1 MNLSENKTL
10 NLFQRA
16 ANIKLVVLDVDG
28 VLTPG
33 TIVYDSADRES
44 KFFNVKDGL
53 GISLAIRS
61 GLTFA
66 IITARNSPIVERRAE
81 ELGIKYVVQGM
92 RSKLPGFQKLAEK
105 CGLSFSEMAYV
116 GDDLPDLPAMQ
127 EAGLACCPADAALS
141 IQVIAHLK
149 ADAKGGE
156 GALREIL
163 EFILESKSFLE
174 SKK

>member
-1 MNLSENKTL
+1 MNVAENKTL

-33 TIVYDSADRES
+33 TIVYDSADCES

-53 GISLAIRS
+53 GISLGVRS
-61 GLTFA
+61 GLKFA
-66 IITARNSPIVERRAE
+66 IITARNSPIVERRAQ
-81 ELGIKYVVQGM
+81 ELGIHYVVQGM
-92 RSKLPGFQKLAEK
+92 RTKLPGFQQLAEK
-105 CGLSFSEMAYV
+105 CGFSFSEMAYV
-116 GDDLPDLPAMQ
+116 GDDLPDLAAMQ

-141 IQVIAHLK
+141 IQAIAHLK
-149 ADAKGGE
+149 AHSNGGE

-163 EFILESKSFLE
+163 EFILESKSVME
-174 SKK
+174 SKN

>member
-1 MNLSENKTL
+1 MNIVENETP

-28 VLTPG
+28 VMTPG
-33 TIVYDSADRES
+33 NIVYDSAARES

-53 GISLAIRS
+53 GISLGVRS
-61 GLTFA
+61 ALKFA
-66 IITARNSPIVERRAE
+66 IITARNSPIVERRAQ
-81 ELGIKYVVQGM
+81 ELGINYVVQGM
-92 RSKLPGFQKLAEK
+92 RTKLPGFQKLAEK

-141 IQVIAHLK
+141 IQAIAHLK
-149 ADAKGGE
+149 ANSKGGE
-156 GALREIL
+156 GALRAIL
-163 EFILESKSFLE
+163 EFILESKSLLE
-174 SKK
+174 PKN